1 MFLIEEVILLNQE
14 RSITLWIFWNDAEG
28 LDAMNWMLLLAAE
41 EGGGLFDINATLPL
55 MAIQFLILAV
65 VLNKVFYKPLGDAID
80 ERDGYVSSSIVSAK
94 EQAIQAEKLAKQ
106 YEQELADSRRQAQ
119 AIIAEAQA
127 EAEKAASQQIAAAQQ
142 EAQAQKEQ
150 VQKEIDAQKADA
162 FQVLEGQ
169 VATLTQQ
176 MLDKLLSVA

>member
-1 MFLIEEVILLNQE
+1 
-14 RSITLWIFWNDAEG
+14 
-28 LDAMNWMLLLAAE
+28 MNWMLLLAAE

-80 ERDGYVSSSIVSAK
+80 GRDSYVRSGITSAK
-94 EQAIQAEKLAKQ
+94 EQLVQAEKLAQQ

-119 AIIAEAQA
+119 AIIAEAQS
-127 EAEKAASQQIAAAQQ
+127 EAEKAAAQQIAAAQH
-142 EAQAQKEQ
+142 EAQAKKEQ
-150 VQKEIDAQKADA
+150 VQEEIEAQKVSA

-169 VATLTQQ
+169 VDTLAQQ
-176 MLDKLLSVA
+176 MLNKLLSIA

>member
-1 MFLIEEVILLNQE
+1 
-14 RSITLWIFWNDAEG
+14 
-28 LDAMNWMLLLAAE
+28 MNWMLLLAAE

-55 MAIQFLILAV
+55 MAVQFLILAV
-65 VLNKVFYKPLGDAID
+65 VLNIVFYKPLGNAID
-80 ERDGYVSSSIVSAK
+80 ERDGYVNSNITEAK
-94 EQAIQAEKLAKQ
+94 EQLAQAEKLAKQ

-127 EAEKAASQQIAAAQQ
+127 EAEETANQQIAAAQQ

-150 VQKEIDAQKADA
+150 TQKEIEAQKESA

-169 VATLTQQ
+169 VAALTQQ